1 MTENQ
6 LPPVAKSIFIECK
19 KCEAERYHRV
29 LAHTSETSARVECEV
44 CHSKKKYTLPK
55 AKPASKSSSSKTV
68 TRKKSETASSR
79 KLSHENEYQQM
90 LEAQSNS
97 DVNKY
102 TMKTKYVVQN
112 KIEHPKFGVGIIK
125 TVFGDK
131 IEVVFSDEVRM
142 LVHNR
147 G

>member
-1 MTENQ
+1 
-6 LPPVAKSIFIECK
+6 
-19 KCEAERYHRV
+19 